1 MGINGGL
8 PPAGGRAGGAAPAG
22 EGSGGGGAA
31 SAGGGRRSPV
41 PAPAAP
47 SRSMAA
53 WHSAG
58 VPATASSS
66 IHASGTSPDA
76 PTSPAKLAAA
86 SAYERRLWG
95 RQPPPPRRPGGR
107 PPAPPRGG

>member
-8 PPAGGRAGGAAPAG
+8 PPAGGRAGGAAPG
-22 EGSGGGGAA
+22 GGGSGGGGAA

-86 SAYERRLWG
+86 SAYERRL
-95 RQPPPPRRPGGR
+95 RSIQPPMTGRRAAR
-107 PPAPPRGG
+107 A